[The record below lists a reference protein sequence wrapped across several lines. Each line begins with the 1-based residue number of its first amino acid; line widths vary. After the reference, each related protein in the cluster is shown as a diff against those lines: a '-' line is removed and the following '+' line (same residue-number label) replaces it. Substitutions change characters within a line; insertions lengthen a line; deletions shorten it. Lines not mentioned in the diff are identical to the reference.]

1 MALRHY
7 AKRRGCALMAVQR
20 AIASKRIS
28 DVAVRRDDRGRC
40 VAIDATRADADWIA
54 NTDPVQAARAGHIIT
69 AQTSD
74 ARDAQA
80 RTPAAIAAAGAER
93 DPRAGSLPLDAGS
106 ADIVDAPAA
115 AGEPAGGFGGARAMR
130 EQYQAESA
138 RLDLL
143 ERLGA
148 LTPTAN
154 VQRAQR
160 EVARRM
166 RDALLA
172 LPDRCAALL
181 AAESDVARIHAILS
195 NELRQALNGLA
206 ERLPAEQPA

>member
-1 MALRHY
+1 MSGANWMPLRHY
-7 AKRRGCALMAVQR
+7 AKHRGCALMAVQR

-28 DVAVRRDDRGRC
+28 DAAVRRDDRGRC

-69 AQTSD
+69 APTPRSD
-74 ARDAQA
+74 DLGGSQ
-80 RTPAAIAAAGAER
+80 PA
-93 DPRAGSLPLDAGS
+93 SS
-106 ADIVDAPAA
+106 ADALGADAADVATDTGAA
-115 AGEPAGGFGGARAMR
+115 HDGPAGGFGGARAMR
-130 EQYQAESA
+130 EQYQAEEA
-138 RLDLL
+138 RLNLL

>member
-1 MALRHY
+1 MSGANWMPLRHY
-7 AKRRGCALMAVQR
+7 AKHRGCALMAVQR

-40 VAIDATRADADWIA
+40 VAIEATRADADWIA

-69 AQTSD
+69 APAPRSD
-74 ARDAQA
+74 EITGA
-80 RTPAAIAAAGAER
+80 PADAAGPDAIDASGE
-93 DPRAGSLPLDAGS
+93 AG
-106 ADIVDAPAA
+106 AA
-115 AGEPAGGFGGARAMR
+115 HDGPAGGFGGARAMR
-130 EQYQAESA
+130 EQYQAEEA
-138 RLDLL
+138 RLNLL